1 MTSGFTFYYT
11 QKTQRTTSPSP
22 FTCLAD
28 EVGFLEAAT
37 SVDTK

>member
-11 QKTQRTTSPSP
+11 QQTQHTTSPSP
-22 FTCLAD
+22 FTRWAV

-37 SVDTK
+37 SIDTK